1 VVARIPLPSPE
12 EMTSEQRRVHDT
24 IVAGPR
30 GTVIGPLRAVIHNPA
45 LAERWSALGEIL
57 RFGTSLPKRLNELA
71 IIVTGR
77 RWTSQIEWWVHARA
91 AAAAGLPEAAIEA
104 IRVGEPPEFNEPDE
118 ALVYEFARQLQQS
131 GRVPL
136 ETYRAAEARWGAKCV
151 VELTAAIGYYTMVSM
166 TLNAHEIPLPD
177 EVAEPLSPL
186 AAAAGGLTPQPP
198 ARLRTTTDTAE
209 G

>member
-1 VVARIPLPSPE
+1 MARIPLPSPD
-12 EMTSEQRRVHDT
+12 EMTPEQRRVHDT

-91 AAAAGLPEAAIEA
+91 GATAGLPEAAIEA
-104 IRVGEPPEFNEPDE
+104 IRTGEPPEFDEPDD
-118 ALVYEFARQLQQS
+118 ALVYEFARQLQLT
-131 GRVPL
+131 GTVPL
-136 ETYRAAEARWGAKCV
+136 ETYRAVEERWGAAGV
-151 VELTAAIGYYTMVSM
+151 VELTAVVGYYTMVSM
-166 TLNAHEIPLPD
+166 TLNAHEIPLP
-177 EVAEPLSPL
+177 EGIAAPLSPL
-186 AAAAGGLTPQPP
+186 SAAAGGLTPLPP
-198 ARLRTTTDTAE
+198 ARLRAAAVA
-209 G
+209 GP

>member
-1 VVARIPLPSPE
+1 MARIPLPSPD
-12 EMTSEQRRVHDT
+12 EMTPEQRRVHDA

-30 GTVIGPLRAVIHNPA
+30 GTVIGPLRAVIHSPA
-45 LAERWSALGEIL
+45 LAERWSALGEAV

-77 RWTSQIEWWVHARA
+77 RWTSQVEWWVHARA

-104 IRVGEPPEFNEPDE
+104 IRVGEAPEFNEPDD

-136 ETYRAAEARWGAKCV
+136 DTYRASEARWGAKGV
-151 VELTAAIGYYTMVSM
+151 VELAAVVGYYTMVSM
-166 TLNAHEIPLPD
+166 ALNAHEIPLP
-177 EVAEPLSPL
+177 EGVAEPLSPL
-186 AAAAGGLTPQPP
+186 PAAAGGLTPLPP
-198 ARLRTTTDTAE
+198 ARLRAAVAAA
-209 G
+209 GQ